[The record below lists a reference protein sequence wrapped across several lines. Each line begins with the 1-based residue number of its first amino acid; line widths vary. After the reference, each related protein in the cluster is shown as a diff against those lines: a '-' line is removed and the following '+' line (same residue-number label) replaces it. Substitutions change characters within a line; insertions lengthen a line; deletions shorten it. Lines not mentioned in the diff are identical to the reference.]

1 MDGKGKLSQ
10 DEKGRVKSHLLDSK
24 TLKCQDC
31 STPMTLDVVDQVLTM
46 RCAEENIQRE
56 VLFVVVKCSN
66 CKSARL
72 YPAKEIGIN
81 TDVIKS

>member
-1 MDGKGKLSQ
+1 MKLSQ
-10 DEKGRVKSHLLDSK
+10 DEKDRVNSHLLDSK

-31 STPMTLDVVDQVLTM
+31 STPVTLDVVDQVLTM
-46 RCAEENIQRE
+46 RCVEEPIQHE
-56 VLFVVVKCSN
+56 VLFIVAICSN

-81 TDVIKS
+81 RERDYD